1 MENFSYNRI
10 ASALLRAL
18 GFAGLVVVVGCNR
31 YVQTPAPVDQGSY
44 LVHVVAANG
53 ETVRTLTRWYTGSE
67 RAVREVA
74 NLNAV
79 REGSY
84 LKPGQRILIPSE
96 HVRKT
101 TPPPKQQFSKKA
113 QPRSR
118 KGTDAADV
126 EEVQSAAD
134 SSVANGMP
142 DAVAASPSVVPEG
155 AVVESVAAQPNQE
168 SNQGGANAT
177 LPGQTGQVSGSA
189 EPATSP
195 AAKPSVVPQELTLE
209 DLLKR
214 ERSEVDRLK
223 EELNAGQPV
232 SAEGAR

>member
-18 GFAGLVVVVGCNR
+18 GFAGLLVVVGCNR

-53 ETVRTLTRWYTGSE
+53 ETVRALTRWYTGSE

-79 REGSY
+79 REGIY
-84 LKPGQRILIPSE
+84 LKPGQRILIPTE
-96 HVRKT
+96 YVRKT
-101 TPPPKQQFSKKA
+101 APPPKQQFSRKA

-118 KGTDAADV
+118 KGTDGGDL
-126 EEVQSAAD
+126 EEVQSATD
-134 SSVANGMP
+134 ISVTNGVP
-142 DAVAASPSVVPEG
+142 ETVAASPSVVPEG
-155 AVVESVAAQPNQE
+155 AMAESGAAQPNQE
-168 SNQGGANAT
+168 SSQGGANTAPPDRT
-177 LPGQTGQVSGSA
+177 EQVSGSA
-189 EPATSP
+189 ETRPSP
-195 AAKPSVVPQELTLE
+195 TAKPGVVPQELTLE

-214 ERSEVDRLK
+214 EQSEVDRLK
-223 EELNAGQPV
+223 EELDAGQPV
-232 SAEGAR
+232 SAEGAK